1 MLNPNKIEEI
11 YQEYSQDLSQWVP
24 DGILSVDLNLLHELG
39 LLDNLSDDHNNQDDF
54 TQYFHVLE
62 TPEKVTLFNENFLI
76 WIVPKMEEENPI
88 TYVMIALNSENA
100 AHLEV
105 VFTTSG
111 VYNTPKFVLKVLQ
124 YYLLDMLE
132 TEATLT
138 AYEKNQNE

>member
-11 YQEYSQDLSQWVP
+11 YQQFIQDLSQWVH
-24 DGILSVDLNLLHELG
+24 DGIISVDLNLLYDLG
-39 LLDNLSDDHNNQDDF
+39 LLENIQEDQEDDF
-54 TQYFHVLE
+54 TQYFHVIE
-62 TPEKVTLFNENFLI
+62 TPEKVTLFNEQFVI

-88 TYVMIALNSENA
+88 TYVLIALNTEDKT
-100 AHLEV
+100 HLEIA
-105 VFTTSG
+105 FTTSG

-138 AYEKNQNE
+138 AYEKNQ